1 MKIDK
6 SWNKILHLDIFHKII
21 DSIEDKIIIPS
32 KSKLL
37 VPFSYFKLNQLKIVI
52 LGEEPYPNPNYSNG
66 LAFSVN
72 KNIIKLPQSIKNIFR
87 EINNEYNNKY
97 TFIHGDLTKWASRE
111 KILLLNTSLTVS
123 KEETS
128 LTVSKEKTSVTIS
141 NKKYWKIYTD
151 LIIKEISENTKHVC
165 FVLMGNYARSK
176 KYLIDE
182 NKHCILECIHPS
194 PNSASR
200 GFFESNIF
208 KNIDNYVG
216 NINWQN

>member
-6 SWNKILHLDIFHKII
+6 SWNKILHLDIFYKIL
-21 DSIEDKIIIPS
+21 DDLKDKIIIPS

-37 VPFSYFKLNQLKIVI
+37 IPFSYFKLNQLKIVI
-52 LGEEPYPNPNYSNG
+52 LGEEPYPNPDYSNG

-72 KNIIKLPQSIKNIFR
+72 KDIIKLPQSIKNIFK

-123 KEETS
+123 KDEPS
-128 LTVSKEKTSVTIS
+128 LTVSKNKTLTIS
-141 NKKYWKIYTD
+141 NKKYWRKYID
-151 LIIKEISENTKHVC
+151 LVINEISKNTNHVC
-165 FVLMGNYARSK
+165 FVLLGNHAISK
-176 KYLIDE
+176 RYLIDE
-182 NKHCILECIHPS
+182 NKHYILECIHPS

-200 GFFESNIF
+200 GFFGSNIF
-208 KNIDNYVG
+208 INIDKCVG